1 MDKLWKKLG
10 GSFLMV
16 IVIIQVIP
24 FYIAL
29 TTAFKPKTDLSSRW
43 MIPKAL
49 FLDNF
54 IVAIERGKM
63 LTAMTNSG
71 IITLISVFFVCIIG
85 ALAAYPL
92 ARNKSKINSTILLV
106 IIGVMMVPP
115 LSILVPLYSFMGK
128 VGAINTYWGI
138 ILLMITGQLPLS
150 IFLYRSFITSIPVA
164 LEEAAKIDGANY
176 LQIFFKIIMPL
187 IKAVT
192 ASVVI
197 LAGTFIWND
206 YQMSLYMMPSP
217 EKRTVTTAVAAF
229 FSQQSNNLGGAT
241 ASALIGT
248 LPIVVLYLF
257 LQKYFI
263 KGMLDSAV
271 K

>member
-1 MDKLWKKLG
+1 MDRAWKKLG
-10 GSFLMV
+10 GLFLGF
-16 IVIIQVIP
+16 IVFIQLVP

-29 TTAFKPKTDLSSRW
+29 TTAFKPKVDLSSRW
-43 MIPKAL
+43 MLPKSIYIENFKVAI
-49 FLDNF
+49 DNGNMLKAMMNSSIIT
-54 IVAIERGKM
+54 IVA
-63 LTAMTNSG
+63 
-71 IITLISVFFVCIIG
+71 VFFVCIIG

-92 ARNKSKINSTILLV
+92 ARIKSKVNSIILLI

-115 LSILVPLYSFMGK
+115 LSILVPLYSFIGRI
-128 VGAINTYWGI
+128 GGINTYWAI

-150 IFLYRSFITSIPVA
+150 IFLYRSFITTIPLA

-217 EKRTVTTAVAAF
+217 NKRTVTTAVAAF

-241 ASALIGT
+241 AAALIGM
-248 LPIVVLYLF
+248 LPIVILYLF

>member
-10 GSFLMV
+10 ALFLFIVVV
-16 IVIIQVIP
+16 IQLVP

-29 TTAFKPKTDLSSRW
+29 TTSFKPKIDLSSRW
-43 MIPKAL
+43 LFPKSL
-49 FLDNF
+49 YFENF
-54 IVAIERGKM
+54 AVAIKRGNM
-63 LTAMTNSG
+63 LQAMFNTF
-71 IITLISVFFVCIIG
+71 IITFVSVIFVCILG

-92 ARNKSKINSTILLV
+92 ARVKSKLNNVILLV
-106 IIGVMMVPP
+106 VLGVMMVPP
-115 LSILVPLYSFMGK
+115 LSVLVPLYSFMGK
-128 VGAINTYWGI
+128 VGGINNYFAI

-150 IFLYRSFITSIPVA
+150 IFLYRSFITSIPIA

-176 LQIFFKIIMPL
+176 FQIFFQIILPL
-187 IKAVT
+187 LKAVT
-192 ASVVI
+192 ASVII
-197 LAGTFIWND
+197 LSGTFIWND

-229 FSQQSNNLGGAT
+229 FSQQSSNLGGAT
-241 ASALIGT
+241 ASALIGMM
-248 LPIVVLYLF
+248 PIVLLYLF